1 MTQDLLGDAMQQLL
15 AQHSAPAY
23 VREIEHGA
31 DADTLWTALEYSG
44 FLDALVSEA
53 QGGAGL
59 LLPEVFSIVF
69 IAGRHVAPV
78 PLAQTLLLRGALGA
92 EAPRGPLTIAPVCH
106 IGADGAIDCT
116 QVPFGRMAQWVLVE
130 TKDQTRLLPTATV
143 RVSAAG
149 GYGSLDADLHWE
161 HRPDASISLPFPS
174 DWRAQAANLTAALMA
189 GAMERVFE
197 MTTAYANERKQF
209 GKAIGKQQAIQQQLS
224 VLAEQVFAA
233 RMAARIGFKSTS
245 TMAESQRAAIAKE
258 RASSVAPEVCAI
270 AHAVHGAMGFTEEY
284 DLQLF
289 TRRLHEW
296 RMAYGAESEWRLR
309 LGAAALRSEHSRSL
323 DIVREQLMAC

>member
-1 MTQDLLGDAMQQLL
+1 MTQDLFGDAMQQLL
-15 AQHSAPAY
+15 AQHSAPAR
-23 VREIEHGA
+23 VRDIERGA
-31 DADTLWTALEYSG
+31 DVHALWTALEEAG
-44 FLDALVSEA
+44 FLDALASEA

-69 IAGRHVAPV
+69 IAGRHAAPV
-78 PLAQTLLLRGALGA
+78 PLAQTLLLRAALGA
-92 EAPRGPLTIAPVCH
+92 AAPRGPLSIAPGCL
-106 IGADGAIDCT
+106 IDADGAIDCA

-130 TKDQTRLLPTATV
+130 AENQARLLPTATA

-149 GYGSLDADLHWE
+149 GYGSLDADLRWNHW
-161 HRPDASISLPFPS
+161 PDASITLAAAS
-174 DWRAQAANLTAALMA
+174 DWTTQAAAMTAALMA
-189 GAMERVFE
+189 GAMERVLE
-197 MTTAYANERKQF
+197 MTTSYANERRQF

-233 RMAARIGFKSTS
+233 RLAARIGFDSTS
-245 TMAESQRAAIAKE
+245 TMAAPQRAAIAKE
-258 RASSVAPEVCAI
+258 RTSAVAPEVCAI

-296 RMAYGAESEWRLR
+296 RMAYGAESEWRRR
-309 LGAAALRSEHSRSL
+309 LGVAALRSGHSRAL
-323 DIVREQLMAC
+323 DIVREQIMAC